1 MTTGTTG
8 ADAPM
13 ADVTFFMEAL
23 HRLGACEDAITW
35 STGRGSLEEAWS
47 ECGRGDWMLW
57 FATEAGIDRR
67 LVVYAAC
74 LCARE
79 SLPVWEACYPDD
91 TRPLAAIETAEAW
104 SRGEATVEAVQAILV
119 AAGDATASAST
130 IAASADWRNDDNA
143 TITHAATYAARAAA
157 HAAAATATTN
167 HVVANH
173 IDPNHVVANYAATI
187 VATYASYATKL
198 VVDTTIEVLAGTAAI
213 RDVAEAELR
222 SLSRSADIVRSVISA
237 AAMLYALEEQLAAT
251 TTD

>member
-130 IAASADWRNDDNA
+130 IAASADWRNDDSA

-157 HAAAATATTN
+157 HATAIAVFTTN
-167 HVVANH
+167 YK
-173 IDPNHVVANYAATI
+173 YAATI